1 MDRLSKEPP
10 MKRYPIVFLLAVC
23 SLLLTSFS
31 AAPPPVVEEEPAM
44 VIRITTTVNAD
55 ESGTFKLEI
64 VLTKELLGM
73 LRSFPEMA
81 QAGVCDDFST
91 GIEDFPAM
99 TESESDGSITCSAYK
114 PFDDLEGLRA
124 ITEDSFDAGTFQQ
137 LEIDG
142 GRFYYDLAANIDYA
156 FTWETG
162 MPFGMEAWWIVRIPG
177 DVVDTN
183 ADTVSGHTLSWDLT
197 TMNSTSHMRVES
209 KIGGGGEL
217 DPTLLAAGGIL
228 SLGCCCA
235 VVLIAAAAGFILVRK
250 K

>member
-1 MDRLSKEPP
+1 
-10 MKRYPIVFLLAVC
+10 MKKHPTVLLLALC

-31 AAPPPVVEEEPAM
+31 TAPPFVAEEEPAL

-73 LRSFPEMA
+73 FGGFPEMV
-81 QAGVCDDFST
+81 QGSVCENFST

-99 TESESDGSITCSAYK
+99 TESEGDGSIICSALK
-114 PFDDLEGLRA
+114 SFDDLEGLQA
-124 ITEDSFDAGTFQQ
+124 ITEDSFDAGTFQR

-142 GRFYYDLAANIDYA
+142 GRFYYDLAANMDYA

-162 MPFGMEAWWIVRIPG
+162 MPFGIEAWWIIRAPG

-183 ADTVSGHTLSWDLT
+183 ADTVSGHMLSWDLT
-197 TMNSTSHMRVES
+197 TMNSASHMQVES
-209 KIGGGGEL
+209 KIGGDGEL

-228 SLGCCCA
+228 SLGCCCI
-235 VVLIAAAAGFILVRK
+235 VVLIAAGAGFILIRK